1 MGCATGIVKYFVF
14 LANLIFAL
22 AGLALVIIGVLYKF
36 NYSDATN
43 ALPSNFGVAPILSII
58 IGAVVF
64 VTAFLGCCGAVKESP
79 CMLTTYAIILLVIFI
94 IQVAIGVYAFI
105 KINQDPQEFRMSIR
119 NSLQKT
125 FEGYYENNEKR
136 ETVDA
141 IQSWLHCCGFNDNY
155 QQVMSQRGDL
165 PRSCCREGTEVCR
178 STDYNSFYD
187 RRCEESIHD
196 FLYKSSHVIGGVA
209 IGIAVIEIL
218 GAVFGLCLSS
228 SIRNHYR
235 RNIYT

>member
-14 LANLIFAL
+14 LANLVFAL

-36 NYSDATN
+36 NYSEATD

-58 IGAVVF
+58 IGAIVF

-105 KINQDPQEFRMSIR
+105 KINEDEAEPR
-119 NSLQKT
+119 SLIHESLAKT
-125 FEGYYENNEKR
+125 FKEYGNDVKKTEA
-136 ETVDA
+136 VDA
-141 IQSWLHCCGFNDNY
+141 IQSWFHCCGLDRYDHMVLHNG
-155 QQVMSQRGDL
+155 SL
-165 PRSCCREGTEVCR
+165 PHSCCRDGVSVCR
-178 STDYNSFYD
+178 PTNYNSFYD
-187 RRCEESIHD
+187 KSCSKALME
-196 FLYKSSHVIGGVA
+196 FYQKSSPIIGGVA
-209 IGIAVIEIL
+209 IGIAVIEII

-228 SIRNHYR
+228 SIRNQYR
-235 RNIYT
+235 RSAY

>member
-141 IQSWLHCCGFNDNY
+141 IQSWAHCCGLDGPDEYKNAT
-155 QQVMSQRGDL
+155 L
-165 PRSCCREGTEVCR
+165 PDSCCPNDVRPCVKGELNAFHDGCLRILQE
-178 STDYNSFYD
+178 FF
-187 RRCEESIHD
+187 ESSAKI
-196 FLYKSSHVIGGVA
+196 IGGVA
-209 IGIAVIEIL
+209 LGIALAELL
-218 GAVFGLCLSS
+218 GAFFGLCLAS
-228 SIRNHYR
+228 SIKNQYR
-235 RNIYT
+235 RSLYA